1 MKAEVMAEWFRR
13 QGYTVVRTASSY
25 WYDAGLRVFQAFPFH
40 WVIRPSK
47 EELEQLLRR
56 NGAIALRYSLMLDA
70 PEGMAS
76 YHVACEDRGIDL
88 SSLPRQARQN
98 INRGLAYANF
108 EQISVSRLAKEGWPL
123 RQDTLARQGRSG
135 AETQKWWDRLC
146 MSAMDLPGFEC
157 FGATRHGELIASV
170 LGFRCDDWFTIPYAQ
185 SSSAHLES
193 RANNALFYSIT
204 RKAFE
209 DPELSGVFL
218 GIQSLD
224 APPSVDDFKFRMG
237 YTAKPV
243 RQRVVLH
250 PYFRPFANRFICA
263 ILKSSRR
270 YHASDYRL
278 AKAEGIFRFYLEG
291 RLPLTLQQW
300 PDCLQEVKEAL
311 CGGQAAIGDGGGR
324 AHETRNAVTG
334 VELGKG
340 R

>member
-1 MKAEVMAEWFRR
+1 MNAEVMAEWFRR
-13 QGYTVVRTASSY
+13 QGYAVVHTASSY

-40 WVIRPSK
+40 WLIQPSE

-56 NGAIALRYSLMLDA
+56 SRAIALRYSVMLDA

-76 YHVACEDRGIDL
+76 YHVVCEDPGFDL

-98 INRGLAYANF
+98 INRGLAYAKI
-108 EQISVSRLAKEGWPL
+108 EQIPVSRLAKEGWPL

-146 MSAMDLPGFEC
+146 MSALDLPGFEC
-157 FGATRHGELIASV
+157 YGATRHGELIASV
-170 LGFRCDDWFTIPYAQ
+170 LGFRCDDSYIIPYAQ

-204 RKAFE
+204 REAFKN
-209 DPELSGVFL
+209 PEISIVFL

-243 RQRVVLH
+243 RQRVVFHSNL
-250 PYFRPFANRFICA
+250 RPLANKFSHRILEEMHRKYHSNYRF
-263 ILKSSRR
+263 
-270 YHASDYRL
+270 
-278 AKAEGIFRFYLEG
+278 AKAEGILRFYLEG
-291 RLPLTLQQW
+291 KLPLHKQRV
-300 PDCLQEVKEAL
+300 PDCLDKI
-311 CGGQAAIGDGGGR
+311 GQP
-324 AHETRNAVTG
+324 
-334 VELGKG
+334 L
-340 R
+340 